1 MNGGMN
7 PGVRA
12 IVEQLTAGSGG
23 GAESRSDIWPS
34 AVAAKARNKQNRSP
48 MRLRSIARIGARAA
62 LSLAVLMGMAVA
74 FEAPSARAQDNAG
87 VTTAPGGMDAG
98 SGVEPGGDSM
108 NSDTPAS
115 DSSMAPPMAKM
126 HIRSPITGS
135 MMAAPPYGLAP
146 MKVGFFV
153 LADDPEGIGFLTYSW
168 NFGDGTV
175 SSLPPELYI
184 FHTYENPGTYSVEL
198 TITTV
203 DGRSQTFRQGV
214 VVKAAGD

>member
-1 MNGGMN
+1 
-7 PGVRA
+7 
-12 IVEQLTAGSGG
+12 
-23 GAESRSDIWPS
+23 
-34 AVAAKARNKQNRSP
+34 
-48 MRLRSIARIGARAA
+48 MRLRSIISAGVIRVA
-62 LSLAVLMGMAVA
+62 LATFVAGVLAPCVV
-74 FEAPSARAQDNAG
+74 RAQDDSGGSMGSPNG
-87 VTTAPGGMDAG
+87 TQPGGMDSNGA
-98 SGVEPGGDSM
+98 GDSM
-108 NSDTPAS
+108 NSDMPAN
-115 DSSMAPPMAKM
+115 DPSMAPPMAKM
-126 HIRSPITGS
+126 HMRQPISGS

-184 FHTYENPGTYSVEL
+184 FHTYQNAGTYACSL

-214 VVKAAGD
+214 VVKAPGD